1 MKSILLDLTR
11 DLVGGEKR
19 HGTKLLVLVGLLFI
33 LFPFRA
39 AAQEGTIIGTVT
51 DPSGAAVPNVAISLT
66 NTDTGQAWH
75 ATTNP
80 TGDYVAPDL
89 PIGHYIV
96 RAEATGFKAGEQKDI
111 PLAVADRRRVDFKL
125 ELGTTTQS
133 VTVEATPVAVQTDT
147 GEVSNLIN
155 SRQITDL
162 AVNGRSFYNLVALLP
177 GASSL
182 MPDFQ
187 TPTPVAGNAN
197 VSFNG
202 NRMTHNIY
210 LLDGGED
217 LDRGGA
223 GTMSVMPSQDA
234 IAEFK
239 ALSSNYSADYGLSS
253 AGTMTMVLKSG
264 TSQFHA
270 TAWEFDRNDDLDAIY
285 AFSTSKPELRFNV
298 FGFNVGG
305 PVTLHEKAPSH
316 KTFFFYNM
324 EWRKLIQGGTLNTDV
339 PLPTEYAGVLPASLT
354 TTQLHT
360 PCTNQ
365 VSAAIAAKFAAAGQ
379 TLSTPDSTGAC
390 GPPPK
395 TLPTGY
401 VPWVPQ
407 AFTNNTI
414 PTSLLDANAQLLL
427 NTSKIFPTTSL
438 VPTYLSSG
446 AVNPEV
452 DQYRGGNDAPTN
464 VKEEIARVDHQFSD
478 KFSVFGHWISE
489 QIMQTYGTTMW
500 SGDNVPSIG
509 NTFGNPSY
517 SAVVHTTYTISPT
530 LVNEAAFNYNG
541 NRIHILP
548 IYNYAQPSGFTSNR
562 IFPGPNADNLIPG
575 VALQGVTGTN
585 YTANWVPW
593 NNAANDYQIR
603 DDISWVKGSHQLKFG
618 GSWALYKKVQDVFA
632 GIQGSFGFNGFYTG
646 YDFADF
652 LLGFAN
658 SYGENGVH
666 DAGHWNN
673 ISPAAY
679 IQDNWR
685 ATNRLTLNLGL
696 RWVGIPHTYEAN
708 NRYSDFYP
716 NLYNPT
722 DAATLLS
729 NGTINPAGPAAA
741 ALGTSPNS
749 ILAGYQFY
757 LNGVRLAGQP
767 GVPKGMVNPTWDA
780 FGPRIGFAYDLT
792 GAGKTVIRG
801 GFGIMY
807 ERVQGNDMYDGG
819 TNVPFS
825 SAVNLTN
832 VSFENPKTSLATGVT
847 TPIPP
852 APVVVAQITGQSLNY
867 PVPTSYQFSLG
878 VERQIGAKAVL
889 SVAYVGTQNRHQSY
903 DQEINN
909 PPQSDL
915 AGLVANPSLYNSEV
929 PYLGFNGIWLA
940 TNAENSHYNGLQM
953 SLRGQLT
960 RDLSVQAAYTYSKAV
975 DPSETSQNGGDVAAD
990 SNPYSWRYDLGPS
1003 VFDRRDVFV
1012 ANFIYQIPV
1021 LRNSTS
1027 RALRTGLGGWEF
1039 SGIITAETGAP
1050 TNIALGGT
1058 AANNGFPN
1066 SNGGPTNRPNLTGSI
1081 SYPKSE
1087 GEWFNTSALSAPT
1100 TGDWGSLGYDGVY
1113 GPGRDNWNLSLFK
1126 NFTISEAR
1134 GSRLELRF
1142 ETFNT
1147 FNHVQWSSLDNNF
1160 SSGTFGHITGA
1171 QDPRVMQ
1178 VGLKLYF

>member
-1 MKSILLDLTR
+1 
-11 DLVGGEKR
+11 
-19 HGTKLLVLVGLLFI
+19 LFV
-33 LFPFRA
+33 LFPFQA
-39 AAQEGTIIGTVT
+39 AAQEGTILGTVT
-51 DPSGAAVPNVAISLT
+51 DPSGAAVPNVAISIT
-66 NTDTGQAWH
+66 NTDTGQVRRI
-75 ATTNP
+75 TTNP

-89 PIGHYIV
+89 PIGHYVV
-96 RAEATGFKAGEQKDI
+96 RAEATGFKMGEEKDI
-111 PLAVADRRRVDFKL
+111 ALAVADRRRVDFKL

-133 VTVEATPVAVQTDT
+133 VTVEAAPVVVQTDT

-305 PVTLHEKAPSH
+305 PVSLHEKAAQH

-339 PLPTEYAGVLPASLT
+339 PLPSEYGGALLPSLT
-354 TTQLHT
+354 PAQLHT
-360 PCTNQ
+360 PCSNQ
-365 VSAAIAAKFAAAGQ
+365 VSAAVAAKFTAAGQ
-379 TLSTPDSTGAC
+379 TLSTPDSAGAC
-390 GPPPK
+390 LPPPAS
-395 TLPTGY
+395 PPAGY

-414 PTSLLDANAQLLL
+414 PASLLDPNAQLLL
-427 NTSKIFPTTSL
+427 TTSKIFPTTSL
-438 VPTYLSSG
+438 VPTTN
-446 AVNPEV
+446 AVV
-452 DQYRGGNDAPTN
+452 DQYRGGNNSPTN
-464 VKEEIARVDHQFSD
+464 VKEEIARIDHQFSD
-478 KFSVFGHWISE
+478 KFSVFGHWVSE
-489 QIMQTYGTTMW
+489 QILQTYGTTMW

-541 NRIHILP
+541 NRIHIVP
-548 IYNYAQPSGFTSNR
+548 IGTYAQPSGFTTSR
-562 IFPGPNADNLIPG
+562 IFPGPNADNLIPA
-575 VALQGVTGTN
+575 VALGGVTGTN

-603 DDISWVKGSHQLKFG
+603 DDISWSKGAHQLKFG

-632 GIQGSFGFNGFYTG
+632 GIQGSFTFNGFYTG

-652 LLGFAN
+652 LLGYA
-658 SYGENGVH
+658 SGYGENGVH
-666 DAGHWNN
+666 DSGHWNN
-673 ISPAAY
+673 VSPAAY

-685 ATNRLTLNLGL
+685 ATKRLTLNLGL
-696 RWVGIPHTYEAN
+696 RWDGIPHTYEAN

-716 NLYNPT
+716 NLYNPA
-722 DAATLLS
+722 DAATFLS
-729 NGTINPAGPAAA
+729 NGTINPSGPAAP

-767 GVPKGMVNPTWDA
+767 GVPHGMVNPTWDA
-780 FGPRIGFAYDLT
+780 FGPRIGFAYDIT
-792 GAGKTVIRG
+792 GSGKTVIRG

-832 VSFENPKTSLATGVT
+832 VSFENPKTNLASGT
-847 TPIPP
+847 TITIPP
-852 APVVVAQITGQSLNY
+852 APIVVAQITGQSLHY
-867 PVPTSYQFSLG
+867 PAPTSYQFSLG

-909 PPQSDL
+909 PPESDL

-929 PYLGFNGIWLA
+929 PYLGFNGLWLA
-940 TNAENSHYNGLQM
+940 SNDENAHYNGLQA

-960 RDLSVQAAYTYSKAV
+960 RDLSVQAAYTYSKAI
-975 DPSETSQNGGDVAAD
+975 DPSETAQNGGDVAAS
-990 SNPYSWRYDLGPS
+990 SNPYDWRYDLGPS
-1003 VFDRRDVFV
+1003 LFDRRDVFV
-1012 ANFIYQIPV
+1012 CNFIYQIP
-1021 LRNSTS
+1021 LLKNNPN
-1027 RALRTGLGGWEF
+1027 RALRTGLGGWEL

-1050 TNIALGGT
+1050 TNIGLGGT
-1058 AANNGFPN
+1058 AATNGFPSN
-1066 SNGGPTNRPNLTGSI
+1066 NGGPTNRPNLTGSV

-1087 GEWFNTSALSAPT
+1087 GEWFNTSAMSAPAL
-1100 TGDWGSLGYDGVY
+1100 GAWGSLGYDAVY

-1126 NFTISEAR
+1126 SFSLSEAR
-1134 GSRLELRF
+1134 GSRLEFRF
-1142 ETFNT
+1142 ESFNT
-1147 FNHVQWSSLDNNF
+1147 FNHVQWSSFDNNF
-1160 SSGTFGHITGA
+1160 SSGTFGRITGA
-1171 QDPRVMQ
+1171 QDPRVLQ
-1178 VGLKLYF
+1178 LGLKLYF